1 MKKTLLVLIIAL
13 ALFALVSCASAK
25 KNAAPV
31 VLTTGGSTVDCE
43 SIEAAVA
50 AIPAGG
56 EGTIVVNAD
65 TTILTPIVLG
75 DKTVT
80 ITDGGNPVVITDGLA
95 LPEGAQF
102 LFTIHG
108 TAKVIVN
115 ATAKGNITFQGAGP
129 AVENKSRCMFNVGPQ
144 NGDYGDKSTAAT
156 LEMTNVTVQ
165 GISTAY
171 TGGVAR
177 GFGTMVFND
186 CTIRDNETTVNGTF
200 LCMYGKVTINGGE
213 FVNNSNTFANGGL
226 IQVTNTDGVELTVN
240 GGYFANNSGV
250 WGAAINTYAKSK
262 ITIDGATFENNTS
275 LDAEGAAVRTQG
287 TTVIKNCTFK
297 GNAPYDIT
305 VKAGNCTIDESVKAE
320 KVFK

>member
-1 MKKTLLVLIIAL
+1 MKKILLAVLSAAVL
-13 ALFALVSCASAK
+13 AILVSCASSSAK
-25 KNAAPV
+25 SPV
-31 VLTTGGSTVDCE
+31 VLTTGEAAQSFE
-43 SIEAAVA
+43 SIEEAVA
-50 AIPAGG
+50 AIPSGG
-56 EGTIVVNAD
+56 EGTITVNAD
-65 TTILTPIVLG
+65 TAIKSTILVG

-80 ITDGGNPVVITDGLA
+80 ITDAGTPVVITDGMA
-95 LPEGAQF
+95 EPEGAQF
-102 LFTIHG
+102 LFIIHG
-108 TAKVIVN
+108 KGKVVIN
-115 ATAKGNITFQGAGP
+115 STAKGNITFQGAG
-129 AVENKSRCMFNVGPQ
+129 AAAENKSRCMFNVGPQ
-144 NGDYGDKSTAAT
+144 NGDYGDKSREAT

-165 GISTAY
+165 GISTTY

-213 FVNNSNTFANGGL
+213 FINNSNTFSNGGL
-226 IQVTNTDGVELTVN
+226 IQVTNTDGIELTVN

-262 ITIDGATFENNTS
+262 VTIDGATFENNTA

-297 GNAPYDIT
+297 GNSPYDIT
-305 VKAGNCTIDESVKAE
+305 VKAGECTIDESVKAE
-320 KVFK
+320 KIFR